1 MNSAIPITKTSLIE
15 YRENRYTCNQIEY
28 NGMTLYQIVFNKSYL
43 YLTKAMGASG
53 LPFWT
58 SIPQDP
64 KLVHVVI
71 ELGEKIENQFK

>member
-1 MNSAIPITKTSLIE
+1 MNSAIPITKTCQIE
-15 YRENRYTCNQIEY
+15 YRENRYACNQIQHK
-28 NGMTLYQIVFNKSYL
+28 GMILYQIVFNKSYL

-64 KLVHVVI
+64 KLDHVVI
-71 ELGEKIENQFK
+71 ELGKKIENQFK

>member
-1 MNSAIPITKTSLIE
+1 MI
-15 YRENRYTCNQIEY
+15 
-28 NGMTLYQIVFNKSYL
+28 LYQIVFNKSYL

-71 ELGEKIENQFK
+71 ELGKKIENQFK